1 MTILILGIILFLG
14 IHLVR
19 SFAPG
24 LRDAVIAKG
33 GKGAWHAIHGIC
45 ALVGLCL
52 IAYGFDASRA
62 TTGILYTPPKFL
74 SHIALTLMILACI
87 CLVAAFLPAGKIKAA
102 TKHPAILAIK
112 IWALAHLMANGETN
126 SVLLFAT
133 FLAWG
138 VILRISMKRRWRAG
152 TVTHPVFVSYG
163 YDVMAAVGGLVIYGL
178 FVWRLHELL
187 IGVAPIVIG

>member
-1 MTILILGIILFLG
+1 MAILILGIVIFLG

-24 LRDAVIAKG
+24 VREAVIQRSG
-33 GKGAWHAIHGIC
+33 QGAWRAIHGI
-45 ALVGLCL
+45 AAIVGLCL

-74 SHIALTLMILACI
+74 SHIALTLMIFACI
-87 CLVAAFLPAGKIKAA
+87 CLVAAFLPAGRIKAA

-112 IWALAHLMANGETN
+112 IWALAHLLAKGETN
-126 SVLLFAT
+126 SVLLFGT

-138 VILRISMKRRWRAG
+138 VILRIAMKRRWRAG
-152 TVTHPVFVSYG
+152 AVTHPVFVSSS
-163 YDVMAAVGGLVIYGL
+163 YDVMAIVGGLVVYGL
-178 FVWRLHELL
+178 FVWKLHELL
-187 IGVAPIVIG
+187 IGVAPIALG